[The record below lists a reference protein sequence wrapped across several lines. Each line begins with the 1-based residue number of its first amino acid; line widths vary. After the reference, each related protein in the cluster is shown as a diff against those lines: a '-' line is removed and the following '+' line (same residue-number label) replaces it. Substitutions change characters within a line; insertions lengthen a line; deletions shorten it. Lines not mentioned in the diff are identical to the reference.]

1 MSYFSG
7 LTNNIAETFWLLPAP
22 QSHFSKISDRQ
33 LFKICIEIFLTIT
46 QLFWLL
52 LNKFWSLPP
61 PNHTYRNF
69 VIVNFLRFLIIAQP
83 FWLLL
88 KLSDYCPQWHFST
101 FSDCQLFKICV
112 KIFLIIDQ
120 LFLPKNIQMYHA
132 SYLLLCIKCLFFSRL
147 NQESAVLQSRQKM
160 FAFQRK
166 LLYFLNKC
174 APVKC

>member
-1 MSYFSG
+1 MLKLSDYC
-7 LTNNIAETFWLLPAP
+7 LL
-22 QSHFSKISDRQ
+22 HFSKISDRQ

-46 QLFWLL
+46 QLFWFL

-69 VIVNFLRFLIIAQP
+69 VIVNFLRFLIIAQL

-88 KLSDYCPQWHFST
+88 KLSNHYPQSHFST

-120 LFLPKNIQMYHA
+120 LLWFLAETFWSLPN
-132 SYLLLCIKCLFFSRL
+132 FFCPQIFKYIMPAICYYVSSVFSSLL
-147 NQESAVLQSRQKM
+147 NQESAVVQSRQKM
-160 FAFQRK
+160 FAF
-166 LLYFLNKC
+166 
-174 APVKC
+174 